1 MQFVNFV
8 NSAIQFTKENHMSQT
23 LTPLLLRTLILLLER
38 NKVDKVIEILT
49 TELNDL
55 EGA

>member
-1 MQFVNFV
+1 
-8 NSAIQFTKENHMSQT
+8 MSQT

>member
-1 MQFVNFV
+1 
-8 NSAIQFTKENHMSQT
+8 MSQT
-23 LTPLLLRTLILLLER
+23 LTPLLLRALIILLKR

-49 TELNDL
+49 TELNNL